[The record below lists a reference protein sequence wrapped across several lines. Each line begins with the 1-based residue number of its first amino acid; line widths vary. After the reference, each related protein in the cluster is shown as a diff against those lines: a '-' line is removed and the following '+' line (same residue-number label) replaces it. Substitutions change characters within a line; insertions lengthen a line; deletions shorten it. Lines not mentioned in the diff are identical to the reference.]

1 MNTIMNFKSDYL
13 EGCHPKILEKLVET
27 NFMQSSG
34 YGSDEYSRDAVLK
47 IKKACKREDIDV
59 HFLVGGTQTNS
70 IVITSVLRPHQGV
83 VSAISGHIVEHEAG
97 AIEAA
102 GHKVLT
108 LPSDDGKIKA
118 EQVKELYD
126 AHWNNPMRESDVQ
139 PGMVYISNPTEL
151 GTLYT
156 KAELELLSKV
166 CRELNLPLFLDGA
179 RLGYALTSP
188 YNDLTLEDIATL
200 CDVFYIGG
208 TKCGAMF
215 GEAVVIS
222 ANQLKRD
229 FRYIMKQ
236 RGGVLAKGRLLGIQ
250 FDVLFDNDLYFK
262 ICRNAVEYA
271 LKVKQAFEEKGIEFY
286 GNSPTNQQFPVLT
299 NTQLNH
305 LRKKY
310 MFEVWN
316 KLNEND
322 TVVRFC
328 TSWATK
334 KEDIDEL
341 IEDIRL
347 M

>member
-1 MNTIMNFKSDYL
+1 MNFKSDYL